1 MNEIVIGIVLIW
13 LLAITFILWNIAER
27 LVKLEAKK

>member
-13 LLAITFILWNIAER
+13 LLAITFILWNIAKR
-27 LVKLEAKK
+27 LVKLEEKK